1 VRDVRG
7 PERTANEAKD
17 VPVAAVMV
25 SPAHVRR
32 LRAVLSAGGVAVLA
46 VPWIGLL
53 IGIVVLGG
61 VFQAGAPCGCF
72 LTKNNLLTTA
82 QEFSY
87 IGIAALGAAMVIM
100 TAGIDLSVGGTMC
113 LSGLITSAVIQDGH
127 GIALA
132 VLAGLGIGLA
142 VGAANGLLVT
152 VLGMQPFIATL
163 GIYYVAWGYAEAF
176 RGGLTVYPSTAY
188 DSIGQ
193 GTILGVPNPVWVM
206 IVLAI
211 VLALF
216 LRYAGLGR
224 HIYAVGGNEGAAR
237 LLGIR
242 VKGVKFFAY
251 VMSGL
256 LGAVAGLLLA
266 SFLGEAAA
274 NVGSQDTLTIVAA
287 AVIGGVSL
295 MGGEGS
301 LIGVVLG
308 AALVQEIDDGLILDR
323 ISGIWDTF
331 VVGVVILLAIGVDQ
345 LRRRLRRS

>member
-1 VRDVRG
+1 MR
-7 PERTANEAKD
+7 PTPLANHKEEASAPS
-17 VPVAAVMV
+17 VEAAETRP
-25 SPAHVRR
+25 SR
-32 LRAVLSAGGVAVLA
+32 LRQLRRVSSVGVA

-53 IGIVVLGG
+53 VGIVVLGG

-72 LTKNNLLTTA
+72 LTRTNLLTTA

-87 IGIAALGAAMVIM
+87 IGIAALGSAMVIM
-100 TAGIDLSVGGTMC
+100 TKGIDLSSGGTIC

-127 GIALA
+127 GIPLA

-142 VGAANGLLVT
+142 VGAVNGLLIT
-152 VLGMQPFIATL
+152 VIGMQPFIATL

-176 RGGLTVYPSTAY
+176 RGGLTVYPSAAY
-188 DSIGQ
+188 DTIGQ

-211 VLALF
+211 VLAVF
-216 LRYAGLGR
+216 LRYARLGR
-224 HIYAVGGNEGAAR
+224 HVYAVGGNEDAAR

-242 VKGVKFFAY
+242 VKRVKFFAY

-274 NVGSQDTLTIVAA
+274 NVGSQDTLNVIAA

-295 MGGEGS
+295 FGGEGS
-301 LIGVVLG
+301 VIGAVLG

-331 VVGVVILLAIGVDQ
+331 VVGIVILLAIGVDQ
-345 LRRRLRRS
+345 LRRRLRRT

>member
-1 VRDVRG
+1 MAKLDEPSTSPVSAQDAPVQEVDT
-7 PERTANEAKD
+7 PEQQLSWLRRTLAQ
-17 VPVAAVMV
+17 
-25 SPAHVRR
+25 
-32 LRAVLSAGGVAVLA
+32 GGVALLA

-53 IGIVVLGG
+53 LGIVVLGG

-72 LTKNNLLTTA
+72 LTRSNLLTTA

-87 IGIAALGAAMVIM
+87 IGIAALGAGMVIM
-100 TAGIDLSVGGTMC
+100 TAGIDLSIGGTMC
-113 LSGLITSAVIQDGH
+113 LSGLITSAVIQGGH
-127 GIALA
+127 GIPLA
-132 VLAGLGIGLA
+132 VLAGLGVGVG
-142 VGAANGLLVT
+142 VGAVNGFLVT
-152 VLGMQPFIATL
+152 VIGMQPFIATL

-211 VLALF
+211 FLALF

-224 HIYAVGGNEGAAR
+224 HIYAVGGNESAAR

-242 VKGVKFFAY
+242 VKGVKFFTY

-274 NVGSQDTLTIVAA
+274 NVGSQDTLTIIAA

-295 MGGEGS
+295 FGGEGS

-331 VVGVVILLAIGVDQ
+331 VVGIVILLAIGVDQ
-345 LRRRLRRS
+345 LRRRLRRT

>member
-1 VRDVRG
+1 
-7 PERTANEAKD
+7 
-17 VPVAAVMV
+17 
-25 SPAHVRR
+25 
-32 LRAVLSAGGVAVLA
+32 
-46 VPWIGLL
+46 LL
-53 IGIVVLGG
+53 LGILVLGG

-72 LTKNNLLTTA
+72 LTSSNLLTTA

-100 TAGIDLSVGGTMC
+100 TAGIDLSIGGTMC

-127 GIALA
+127 GIPLA
-132 VLAGLGIGLA
+132 ILAGLGVGLG
-142 VGAANGLLVT
+142 VGAVNGLLVT
-152 VLGMQPFIATL
+152 VVGMQPFIATL

-176 RGGLTVYPSTAY
+176 RGGLTVYPSSAY

-211 VLALF
+211 ALTVF
-216 LRYAGLGR
+216 LRYARLGR
-224 HIYAVGGNEGAAR
+224 HIYAVGGNQSAAR

-242 VKGVKFFAY
+242 VKGVQFFAY

-274 NVGSQDTLTIVAA
+274 NVGSQDTLNIIAA

-295 MGGEGS
+295 FGGEGS

-308 AALVQEIDDGLILDR
+308 AALVQEIDSGLIFIR
-323 ISGIWDTF
+323 VNGIWDTF
-331 VVGVVILLAIGVDQ
+331 VLGIVILLAIGVDQ
-345 LRRRLRRS
+345 LRRRLRRA

>member
-1 VRDVRG
+1 MRLTPQANREEETPSVEA
-7 PERTANEAKD
+7 PE
-17 VPVAAVMV
+17 
-25 SPAHVRR
+25 AHASRLGQLRR
-32 LRAVLSAGGVAVLA
+32 VGSVGLLA

-72 LTKNNLLTTA
+72 LTSSNLLTTA

-100 TAGIDLSVGGTMC
+100 TKGIDLSAGGTMC

-127 GIALA
+127 GIPLA
-132 VLAGLGIGLA
+132 VFAGLGVGLG
-142 VGAANGLLVT
+142 VGAVNGLLIT
-152 VLGMQPFIATL
+152 VVGMQPFIATL

-176 RGGLTVYPSTAY
+176 RGGLTVYPSAAY

-206 IVLAI
+206 MVLA
-211 VLALF
+211 VALTLF
-216 LRYAGLGR
+216 LRYARLGR
-224 HIYAVGGNEGAAR
+224 HIYAVGGNEDAAR

-274 NVGSQDTLTIVAA
+274 NVGSQDTLSIIAA

-295 MGGEGS
+295 FGGEGS
-301 LIGVVLG
+301 LIGAVLG

-331 VVGVVILLAIGVDQ
+331 VVGIVILLAIGVDQ
-345 LRRRLRRS
+345 LRRRLRRT